1 MLDQVERCTYLS
13 RVWAGEVPYSNPAIG
28 HVGRKQIRV
37 RAEVV
42 GVVGQVDERP
52 DALTEQCVQLVV
64 RDSNVKVA
72 LI

>member
-1 MLDQVERCTYLS
+1 
-13 RVWAGEVPYSNPAIG
+13 
-28 HVGRKQIRV
+28 
-37 RAEVV
+37 VV